1 MNIGI
6 DIDDTI
12 SLTYEATFPR
22 AEKFVKNVLKR
33 ELELDYSKAFDHHFI
48 KTVFKITEEEMDLFW
63 KENLE
68 EILNEVEPKKNVA
81 KIINKLKEEGHKI
94 ILITARWNSDYAN
107 SEKISEK
114 WLEKHGI
121 QYDKMFIGLEN
132 KAPKALEEKIDLF
145 IDDSIRNYKEVS
157 SVGIK
162 SLLFKSEVNSRN
174 EESKKL
180 DMVNSWDEIYDRIK
194 SGRI

>member
-1 MNIGI
+1 MLIQ
-6 DIDDTI
+6 
-12 SLTYEATFPR
+12 
-22 AEKFVKNVLKR
+22 
-33 ELELDYSKAFDHHFI
+33 EL
-48 KTVFKITEEEMDLFW
+48 
-63 KENLE
+63 
-68 EILNEVEPKKNVA
+68 
-81 KIINKLKEEGHKI
+81 NKLKEEGHKI

-162 SLLFKSEVNSRN
+162 SLLFKSKIENFLRN
-174 EESKKL
+174 RLTHELLTKRAFLWLPKTH
-180 DMVNSWDEIYDRIK
+180 V
-194 SGRI
+194 